1 MMTERRHGAVLVV
14 DDDPYVL
21 EYVTALLSEYG
32 YRVLPFGNA
41 KKAADHIQQNSGID
55 AVLTDIKMPVMTG
68 IELLE
73 CIHAMNPELP
83 VLLMTAYAELDTA
96 VSAIK
101 QGAFDFIIKP
111 YRSEQLIHSI
121 EKAVRYK
128 QLVQQEQEYKKN
140 LEQTVQER
148 TRALSDALSKVKNM
162 SRELIHRLTIVAEY
176 RDTYTGLHNSRM
188 GFFAKTIAEEMN
200 LPADFIEALT
210 FASPLH
216 DIGKVGISDSILLKP
231 GPLTAEEF
239 EIMKTHTQIGSN
251 ALAGSAYPYI
261 QVAASIAL
269 HHHERWD
276 GSGYPSGLKAEKIPL
291 EGRIVMICDQY
302 DALRSNR
309 PYKGPFTHEQVVGI
323 FSKGD
328 SRTMPH
334 HFDPAVLDA
343 FMKCATVFDEIFE
356 NRQDDRAAGN
366 QCGQQV
372 VCL

>member
-1 MMTERRHGAVLVV
+1 MITERRPGTVLVV

-21 EYVTALLSEYG
+21 EYVTALLSEYN
-32 YRVLPFGNA
+32 YSVLSFGNA
-41 KKAADHIQQNSGID
+41 KEAIGRITQNGNID

-73 CIHAMNPELP
+73 HIHAMNPELP

-128 QLVQQEQEYKKN
+128 KLIQQEKEYKKI
-140 LEQTVQER
+140 LEMTVQER
-148 TRALSDALSKVKNM
+148 TKALSEALSKVKNM
-162 SRELIHRLTIVAEY
+162 SRELIHRLTVVAEY
-176 RDTYTGLHNSRM
+176 RDTDTGLHNSRM
-188 GFFAKTIAEEMN
+188 GLFAKTLCEVMN
-200 LPADFIEALT
+200 LSVDFVDAIT

-239 EIMKTHTQIGSN
+239 EIMKTHAQIGSN
-251 ALAGSAYPYI
+251 VLSGSTYPYI
-261 QVAASIAL
+261 QMAASIAL

-276 GSGYPSGLKAEKIPL
+276 GSGYPRGLKGEENPL

-302 DALRSNR
+302 DALRSKR
-309 PYKGPFTHEQVVGI
+309 PYKKPFTHDQTVDI
-323 FSKGD
+323 ITKGD
-328 SRTMPH
+328 GRTMPH
-334 HFDPAVLDA
+334 HFDPKVLDA
-343 FMKCATVFDEIFE
+343 FMKCAAVFDEIFE
-356 NRQDDRAAGN
+356 EQQDE
-366 QCGQQV
+366 
-372 VCL
+372 